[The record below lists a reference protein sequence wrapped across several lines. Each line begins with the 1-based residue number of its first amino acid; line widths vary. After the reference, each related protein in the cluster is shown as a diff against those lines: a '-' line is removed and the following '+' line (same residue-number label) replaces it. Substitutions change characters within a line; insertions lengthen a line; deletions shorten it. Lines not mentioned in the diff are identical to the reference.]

1 MQSTERVLRKA
12 ETAKALGVSVTTL
25 WRMSGSDPAFPK
37 ARVIGRGGL
46 VGYLQSEV
54 TDYLRSRPEVDPS
67 AGRERTA
74 AAMRARGIAK
84 EVSDAR

>member
-1 MQSTERVLRKA
+1 MTIERVLRKT

-25 WRMSGSDPAFPK
+25 WRMAGLDPAFPK

-46 VGYLQSEV
+46 VGYLESEV
-54 TDYLRSRPEVDPS
+54 TNYLRSRPEVDPS

-74 AAMRARGIAK
+74 AALRARGIAK
-84 EVSDAR
+84 GVPNAR